1 MEDTYSCT
9 RITASMDRVF
19 AKEVLAA
26 AQDIGIPHLNCE
38 MGRSV
43 MLRPVGGF
51 RKLFLGKNALLED
64 PIQIFSFVVPSVQTR
79 ELMDFFAVRLR
90 MDIPGRGNLY
100 AEDIRIPASFLSR
113 PPLPLSLPESSPQ
126 LMASDLMAI
135 RCITQQGEGNR
146 VAEIGLRT
154 GTGVPAITFGTGTGL
169 RNRLGLWRVLIPAE
183 KEITTLVVDEAHG
196 ETVMDRMIQAGAL
209 DQPGKGFISFSPVS
223 MGILNT
229 RFAAGPAS
237 QAASIEQIVAALD
250 EIRGNTEWRR
260 KSLNPSAKPVLRRF
274 LTGLVNFS
282 MICNEGFGEDFTRKA
297 MEAGAGGATLSLLR
311 HIDLETPQA
320 GVSPAREVSVMTIG
334 EEQVEEVLEA
344 LRQAGLFMEEAA
356 GEVQISQVPKACTFL
371 GDAGE

>member
-1 MEDTYSCT
+1 
-9 RITASMDRVF
+9 MDKVF
-19 AKEVLAA
+19 AKDVLAA
-26 AQDIGIPHLNCE
+26 AHDIGISHLTCE
-38 MGRSV
+38 MGRGV
-43 MLRPVGGF
+43 MLRPGGGF
-51 RKLFLGKNALLED
+51 RNLFFGKNALLED
-64 PIQIFSFVVPSVQTR
+64 PIQIFSFVVASGQARAVI
-79 ELMDFFAVRLR
+79 EFFAARLR
-90 MDIPGRGNLY
+90 MDIPGRGTLY
-100 AEDIRIPASFLSR
+100 AEDIRIPASFLSL
-113 PPLPLSLPESSPQ
+113 PPLPLSLPESAPQ

-183 KEITTLVVDEAHG
+183 KEITTLVVDEAHA
-196 ETVMDRMIQAGAL
+196 ETVMDRMIQAGSL
-209 DQPGKGFISFSPVS
+209 DQPGKGFISLSPVS

-260 KSLNPSAKPVLRRF
+260 KSLNPSAKPALRRF

-282 MICNEGFGEDFTRKA
+282 MICNEGLGEAFTRRA
-297 MEAGAGGATLSLLR
+297 MEAGAGGATLSLLK
-311 HIDLETPQA
+311 HIDLEKSQSK
-320 GVSPAREVSVMTIG
+320 VSPAREISVMTIG
-334 EEQVEEVLEA
+334 ENQVEEVLEA

-356 GEVQISQVPKACTFL
+356 GEVQISLVPKACTFL
-371 GDAGE
+371 GDAGQ